1 MRALLLGGPR
11 HQETEIFSKDFMIGR
26 TVGGVYVRTGRISK
40 CGRVILEFICDKAN
54 DERLLTLLEELQS
67 EKEESK

>member
-11 HQETEIFSKDFMIGR
+11 HQETEIVGKAFMIGR
-26 TVGGVYVRTGRISK
+26 AVGGVYIRTGRISK
-40 CGRVILEFICDKAN
+40 CNRVILEFVCDQSR
-54 DERLLTLLEELQS
+54 DESLLNLLESLKT